1 MQSIEHFHKKEKNY
15 VETKLHLYSRRL
27 VDLAV
32 NHGCGTIYLVSQ
44 KPRELRAKLDNEEGK
59 ALVLR
64 NWSYYGLKQKIQ
76 YKCKLYGIAMKELG
90 KNDDDKDNE

>member
-1 MQSIEHFHKKEKNY
+1 M
-15 VETKLHLYSRRL
+15 
-27 VDLAV
+27 DLAV
-32 NHGCGTIYLVSQ
+32 NHGCGTIYLVDQ

-76 YKCKLYGIAMKELG
+76 YKCKLHGIAMKELG
-90 KNDDDKDNE
+90 QNDDDKDNE